1 MYPSTPIMA
10 STAISLLKEPG
21 FLVEM
26 ADSRVGAGNI
36 PDGSETFC
44 FARKQGGPLPVMS
57 KGLRSNPEKA
67 PLVKGPLIFKSMSL
81 Y

>member
-44 FARKQGGPLPVMS
+44 CARKQGGPLPESCLKDSGVTL
-57 KGLRSNPEKA
+57 KRPH
-67 PLVKGPLIFKSMSL
+67 
-81 Y
+81 